1 MIDWTSRYAERAHG
15 VKASD
20 IRELLKLTMR
30 PEVISFAGGLPHPKS
45 FPIEDIFRISQ
56 SVLLNEGEQA
66 LQYGTTEGY
75 IELRK
80 FLAARERSVGVQV
93 DEESILITSGSQQG
107 LELVSKTFLDKGD
120 TVLVEEPSYLGGL
133 SAFRLFQAS
142 FETVPLEDDGP
153 DLDVLRHLLDTLP
166 TPPKFFYIIPTFQN
180 PSGITYSLEKRK
192 ELAEIAREYDLL
204 LVEDNPYAKLRFE
217 GEDIASVKVFAPD
230 HTIYLSSFSKIL
242 SPGFRL
248 AWICAPKDVVRKLV
262 IVKQATDLCSNSYVQ
277 LITYQLLRRG
287 LIDRHIPW
295 IATMYKEKRDIMLKA
310 LEEYFPPEVT
320 WTHPEGGMFLW
331 VTLPD
336 YIDAKEMFSD
346 AIKQNVAYVQGGAF
360 FVNGGHNYMRLTFAY
375 MDNDKIREGIRRLA
389 AVVKDHLRD

>member
-1 MIDWTSRYAERAHG
+1 
-15 VKASD
+15 
-20 IRELLKLTMR
+20 
-30 PEVISFAGGLPHPKS
+30 HPKS

-153 DLDVLRHLLDTLP
+153 DLDALRHLLDTLP

-192 ELAEIAREYDLL
+192 ELAEMAREYDLL

-217 GEDIASVKVFAPD
+217 GDDIPSVKVFAPD

-336 YIDAKEMFSD
+336 YIDAKEMFAD

-360 FVNGGHNYMRLTFAY
+360 FVSGGYNHMRLTY
-375 MDNDKIREGIRRLA
+375 VYVDNDKIRDGIRRLA
-389 AVVKDHLRD
+389 AVIKDHLRD